1 MSVATAKWP
10 EQRSPTTRRGEALR
24 RHSEGKELSST
35 MNQQPDITNPF
46 DPMATWRA
54 ARDASLE
61 SWSKMMIEFV
71 NSEAYSQA
79 TSQWLDTYLAYSQP
93 FQRAIDTTMTQVL
106 TGLNMPIRTDV
117 TILAERHTNVEVR
130 LDDLD
135 AKLDDIQRAVKVKA
149 LPASKRAADTSAKA
163 KEVK

>member
-1 MSVATAKWP
+1 MSKQP
-10 EQRSPTTRRGEALR
+10 ENNNL
-24 RHSEGKELSST
+24 L
-35 MNQQPDITNPF
+35 

-61 SWSKMMIEFV
+61 SWSKLMTELV
-71 NSEAYSQA
+71 NSDAYSQA
-79 TSQWLDTYLAYSQP
+79 TGQWLDTYLTFSQP
-93 FQRAIDTTMTQVL
+93 FQRAIETAMTQVL

-117 TILAERHTNVEVR
+117 TNLAERLTNVEMR

-149 LPASKRAADTSAKA
+149 LPATKRAADTSAKA